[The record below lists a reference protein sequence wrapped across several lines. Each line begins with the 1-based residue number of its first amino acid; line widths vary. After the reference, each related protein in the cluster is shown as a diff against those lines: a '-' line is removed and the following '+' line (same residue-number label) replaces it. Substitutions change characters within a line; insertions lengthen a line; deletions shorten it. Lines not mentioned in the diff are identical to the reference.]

1 MDLQQLEKALRELPI
16 DTLLTEIP
24 ELQNSLIHLIQSNK
38 DMKEFDPE
46 GTDPDLTL
54 AIKENKDLIK
64 RYDKRID
71 LILEVIRDRV
81 NEAAATEMGSTVD
94 SFREKY
100 MKDIQEEDK
109 EALTKTTSSEEG
121 VYL

>member
-46 GTDPDLTL
+46 GTDPNLTL
-54 AIKENKDLIK
+54 AIKENKI
-64 RYDKRID
+64 
-71 LILEVIRDRV
+71 
-81 NEAAATEMGSTVD
+81 
-94 SFREKY
+94 
-100 MKDIQEEDK
+100 
-109 EALTKTTSSEEG
+109 
-121 VYL
+121 